1 MTTRTKIVCTMGP
14 AVNSYEKILEL
25 IEAGMNV
32 ARLNFSHGTHEEHL
46 KVIEL
51 LKKAREE
58 KGISLAIMLDTK
70 GPEIRLG
77 KVPGGSIEVFP
88 NQRLHLVRQRK
99 EDGIQMTPEM
109 VFDFLEVGTTVLFDD
124 GSIASKV
131 VEKTEDGVF
140 VEIQNAGTLK
150 NQKGVNIPDVQIPLP
165 AMTKEDIES
174 ISFGCRE
181 GVDIIAASFIR
192 SAEHLMEIKA
202 LLRQQGKP
210 NIFVI
215 AKIENIQ
222 GVQNFDSILEVS
234 DGIMVARGDL
244 GVEMPLYEVPSL
256 QKMMIRKCQMSAKPV
271 ITATQML
278 ESMIH
283 NIRPTRA
290 EVSDVANAIYDS
302 TSAVMLSGE
311 TAVGLYPIETVK
323 IMKDIILEAEKE
335 FDYQEFFQRDSQN
348 ISPDVSSSVA
358 AAAVKTAYALGAKAI
373 FVFTSTGSTAR
384 LISRFRPAMPVFALT
399 PTKESYPRM
408 AILWGVTPVDP
419 YPASTMEEAFSL
431 ISDFVKKKGAVKNGD
446 FVLVTAGVPFGI
458 SGSTNM
464 MIVSKIG
471 D

>member
-1 MTTRTKIVCTMGP
+1 MVTRTKIICTMGP
-14 AVNSYEKILEL
+14 SVNNYEKILEL

-32 ARLNFSHGTHEEHL
+32 ARLNFSHGTHEDHL
-46 KVIEL
+46 KVIDL
-51 LKKAREE
+51 LKKARDD
-58 KGISLAIMLDTK
+58 KGVPLAIMLDTK

-77 KVPGGSIEVFP
+77 KVPGGSIEVVP
-88 NQRLHLVRQRK
+88 NQKLYLVKQK
-99 EDGIQMTPEM
+99 EESGIQMTPEI
-109 VFDFLEVGTTVLFDD
+109 VFDFLDVGATVLFDD
-124 GSIASKV
+124 GSIISKV
-131 VEKTEDGVF
+131 IEKTEKGVF
-140 VEIQNAGTLK
+140 VEIQNMGTLK

-192 SAEHLMEIKA
+192 SAEHLLEIKK
-202 LLRQQGKP
+202 LLKEQGKP
-210 NIFVI
+210 NTFVI

-222 GVQNFDSILEVS
+222 GVQNFDDILKVA

-323 IMKDIILEAEKE
+323 IMRDIIVEAEKE
-335 FDYQEFFQRDSQN
+335 FNYKEFFLKNSKGDSF
-348 ISPDVSSSVA
+348 DVSSSVS
-358 AAAVKTAYALGAKAI
+358 AAAVKTAYALEAKAI
-373 FVFTSTGSTAR
+373 FVFTTTGSTAR
-384 LISRFRPAMPVFALT
+384 LISRYRPEIPVFSLT
-399 PTKESYPRM
+399 PTKESYHQT
-408 AILWGVTPVDP
+408 AILWGIIPVDP
-419 YPASTMEEAFSL
+419 YPARNVEEAFRL
-431 ISDFVKKKGAVKNGD
+431 ISNFAKKRSIIKKDD
-446 FVLVTAGVPFGI
+446 FVLVTAGSPFGI

-464 MIVSKIG
+464 MIVSKLE
-471 D
+471 